1 MKLLLLVFSW
11 IGWVLFGGCR
21 EAHGQSV
28 EHYVSAEKH
37 LACRRAVLAYPHQQT
52 PCPLGTSVPQWAPT
66 TQGPRQV
73 LVAFSLYL
81 HPMGRVER
89 VELLGSTFHYADP
102 SGQRITVP
110 SAPSSFWWSYQEC
123 LRQKLAQLPHVEPV
137 RLNGEAHKT
146 KVSFT
151 VSLSL

>member
-1 MKLLLLVFSW
+1 MKLLLVFSW
-11 IGWVLFGGCR
+11 IGWAIFGGCR

-28 EHYVSAEKH
+28 EHYVSAEKYP
-37 LACRRAVLAYPHQQT
+37 AYRRAVLAYLHQQIR
-52 PCPLGTSVPQWAPT
+52 CPLGTSVPQWTPT
-66 TQGPRQV
+66 TRGPRQV
-73 LVAFSLYL
+73 LVAFFLYL
-81 HPMGRVER
+81 QPTGQIER
-89 VELLGSTFHYADP
+89 VELRGSTFHYVNP
-102 SGQRITVP
+102 SGKRMTVP

-146 KVSFT
+146 QVFFA